1 MKKRAIHYCPPKWFS
16 FHRSWFRRKTL
27 INHGHSAASPLPQTH
42 LAPSNC
48 TAPFRNTS
56 SRGSA
61 NSAVY
66 AVTRGGAIKAGTNH
80 RKHKI
85 TYLREV
91 ISTTSSL
98 FLSVYVNSDAVADTY
113 YKQIQRVVRGSSGFS
128 VHVDMRSLFVVQ
140 YFCGGR
146 EGQFVAIEATITH
159 WQYWLSLSIWRNILE
174 WVLAHNWSIC
184 TLPLIS
190 NLTKIEKNWIN
201 NQPIWGLE
209 RMIIGEHKQ

>member
-48 TAPFRNTS
+48 TAHFRNNS

-66 AVTRGGAIKAGTNH
+66 AVTWGGAIKAGTNH
-80 RKHKI
+80 RAHKI

-91 ISTTSSL
+91 ISTTISL
-98 FLSVYVNSDAVADTY
+98 FLRLCVDSDAVDDTY
-113 YKQIQRVVRGSSGFS
+113 YKKIQRVVRGSSGFS

-209 RMIIGEHKQ
+209 RMIIEEHKQ